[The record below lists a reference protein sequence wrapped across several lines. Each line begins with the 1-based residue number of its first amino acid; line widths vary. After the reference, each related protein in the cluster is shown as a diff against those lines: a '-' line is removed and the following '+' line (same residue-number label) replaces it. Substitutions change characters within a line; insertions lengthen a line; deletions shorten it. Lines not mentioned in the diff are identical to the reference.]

1 MNQWIKV
8 KSVGYGATVSGAT
21 SGCTSCCHVTL
32 AKSQACF
39 DYLHPQNARI
49 APNLDHIWLLGF
61 LRKMERDHGH
71 LHDCNRNF
79 GKHLEPFQT
88 RSSNSVPR
96 TCPGEGKTV
105 CTMLIY

>member
-61 LRKMERDHGH
+61 LRKMERDHWH

-79 GKHLEPFQT
+79 GKHLVPFQT